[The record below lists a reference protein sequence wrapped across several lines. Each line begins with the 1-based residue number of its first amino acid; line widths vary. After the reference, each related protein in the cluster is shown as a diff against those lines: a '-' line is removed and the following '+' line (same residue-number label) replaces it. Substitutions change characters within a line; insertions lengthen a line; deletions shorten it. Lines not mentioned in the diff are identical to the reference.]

1 MCNGK
6 FIALA
11 KELIANYY
19 KEKLGETSVTPDQI
33 GVVWISKVL
42 QNNKG
47 IFACF
52 GTKDQ
57 FMFEVTRNGDKCE
70 TYIDV
75 YDKMENIV
83 IPM

>member
-6 FIALA
+6 FIAMA
-11 KELIANYY
+11 KELIADYY
-19 KEKLGETSVTPDQI
+19 RDKLNINVSPDKI

-52 GTKDQ
+52 GTDDQ

-75 YDKMENIV
+75 YDKKENIV
-83 IPM
+83 LPM